1 MSETMWIDTR
11 DAIKI
16 YARFCRAHYG
26 ESAVKK
32 VRDRARYLKRVG
44 DLEGHQVWNEV
55 ADELKELQRAPEP
68 NEMN

>member
-1 MSETMWIDTR
+1 MWISSE

-26 ESAVKK
+26 AGAVKK
-32 VRDRARYLKRVG
+32 VRDRARELKRRG

-55 ADELKELQRAPEP
+55 ADEIAALQRTPP
-68 NEMN
+68 DRSMN